1 MTSSRE
7 EPSAAGP
14 QPGRGAGP
22 SLARWAYA
30 AAIAGL
36 TLAATLYVR
45 VPGPGAG
52 QYFNLGEAVIYS
64 AALLAGPWMGAAGAV
79 GAALADLL
87 VGAAVWAP
95 WTLVVKAVEG
105 ALVGWMA
112 ARSRGARRWWRDLL
126 AIIPGALWMMAGYA
140 LAAWV
145 LLGPGAVPA
154 ELVIDGLQTS
164 SAAAVALAVVPALRA
179 ALGRAGRDVS
189 VRPG

>member
-1 MTSSRE
+1 MTH
-7 EPSAAGP
+7 
-14 QPGRGAGP
+14 
-22 SLARWAYA
+22 LAYA
-30 AAIAGL
+30 AATAAL
-36 TLAATLYVR
+36 TLAATLYLR

-95 WTLVVKAVEG
+95 WTLVVKGVEG
-105 ALVGWMA
+105 ALVGWLA
-112 ARSRGARRWWRDLL
+112 SRARGPRRWWRDLL
-126 AIIPGALWMMAGYA
+126 AIVPGALWMMAGYA
-140 LAAWV
+140 LAAWA
-145 LLGPGAVPA
+145 LLGPGAVPP
-154 ELVIDGLQTS
+154 ELLIDGLQTS
-164 SAAAVALAVVPALRA
+164 SSAAVALAVVPALRA

>member
-7 EPSAAGP
+7 EPPAARSR
-14 QPGRGAGP
+14 PGRRASP

-112 ARSRGARRWWRDLL
+112 SRSRGARRWWRDLL
-126 AIIPGALWMMAGYA
+126 AIVPGALWMMAGYA

-164 SAAAVALAVVPALRA
+164 SSAAVALAVAPALRA